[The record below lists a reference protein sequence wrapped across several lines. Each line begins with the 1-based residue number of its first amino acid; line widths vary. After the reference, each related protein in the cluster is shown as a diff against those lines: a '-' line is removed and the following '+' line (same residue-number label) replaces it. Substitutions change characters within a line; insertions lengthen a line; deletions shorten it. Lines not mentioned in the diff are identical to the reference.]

1 MAAIVLALIIWSG
14 HRSDADERRYQTEV
28 LKAAADWTTVLV
40 NMNKDDIDASLQKL
54 HDGTVGELNNEFES
68 ALEPYKKV
76 VQTLQS
82 RTKGQIDSV
91 AIESIYHRPQTLP
104 DGRPAPAPTPQPALA
119 ELVKRTDTVM
129 VVATS
134 ISENVGGKPQ
144 TRALEHPAGRLR
156 RRRQAADLPPGAGPV
171 RNRLR
176 VLAFDV
182 AAPLAAIAALIYI
195 GIAMAWPLW
204 WVSLASVLCLLI
216 VEGVIVNAVLARRD
230 GVTVG
235 TDDDG
240 PGLRLAVVGMATV
253 ALVAAV
259 VVGYTQWTVPDRNL
273 RNDSAEVVGIASSVA
288 EASATFTP
296 SSPTAAI
303 DRATELMTPERAE
316 KYKNEFAAVAK
327 QLTSKKVTASAST
340 ISAGV
345 EAIGPQRRQRRGDHA
360 RYAERAGSAARHRG
374 AGPANHIVEGRRP
387 LARRRRDA
395 DQLALS
401 KRACSTFRQR
411 SITTCRP
418 AASPSRAT
426 CSSHRPDCNHRVFAP
441 TSIASS
447 STSGRCSRR
456 RKTST
461 RSGTTGSAARFG
473 YVGVPS
479 ISLMVGLTR

>member
-1 MAAIVLALIIWSG
+1 
-14 HRSDADERRYQTEV
+14 
-28 LKAAADWTTVLV
+28 
-40 NMNKDDIDASLQKL
+40 MNKDDIDSSLQKL

-68 ALEPYKKV
+68 VVEPYKKV

-91 AIESIYHRPQTLP
+91 AIESIHHRPQTLP

-119 ELVKRTDTVM
+119 EMVKRTDTVM

-134 ISENVGGKPQ
+134 ISDNIGGKPQ
-144 TRALEHPAGRLR
+144 TLRWNLRLDVSDVDGKLLISRLE
-156 RRRQAADLPPGAGPV
+156 QIQM

-195 GIAMAWPLW
+195 GVALAWPLW

-240 PGLRLAVVGMATV
+240 PGLRLAIVGLATV

-259 VVGYTQWTVPDRNL
+259 VVGYTQWTVPDRAL
-273 RNDSAEVVGIASSVA
+273 HNDSAEVVGIASSVA

-303 DRATELMTPERAE
+303 DRATELMSPDRAD
-316 KYKNEFAAVAK
+316 KYKTEFAAVAE
-327 QLTSKKVTASAST
+327 QLTKQECLGIRPPRS
-340 ISAGV
+340 
-345 EAIGPQRRQRRGDHA
+345 QR
-360 RYAERAGSAARHRG
+360 GS
-374 AGPANHIVEGRRP
+374 RP
-387 LARRRRDA
+387 SARRTPASPWSCVARRTCRVKPPDTA
-395 DQLALS
+395 VLALRITLS
-401 KRACSTFRQR
+401 K
-411 SITTCRP
+411 
-418 AASPSRAT
+418 
-426 CSSHRPDCNHRVFAP
+426 D
-441 TSIASS
+441 
-447 STSGRCSRR
+447 SGRWLVDDVTPINSR
-456 RKTST
+456 
-461 RSGTTGSAARFG
+461 
-473 YVGVPS
+473 
-479 ISLMVGLTR
+479 